1 MARRRG
7 RKRRSKVD
15 KGSLFLDLLEP
26 FAIVLQFLIRIPAML
41 LRIFD

>member
-1 MARRRG
+1 MARRRD

-15 KGSLFLDLLEP
+15 KGPLVLDLLEP
-26 FAIVLQFLIRIPAML
+26 FAIVVKFLIRVPAML